1 MGSGAT
7 LTTSEDVEGCSRD
20 SGSLISA
27 YSWLSPIS
35 AEVVSFLST
44 RSNSTCVVIT
54 LHVCVQNEISKSYM
68 GRILLL
74 ITPTDYI
81 RHQRVYQYIHPP
93 LILYVTTVCKPSIF
107 RNFLS
112 PWFFNMFEVIPDTL
126 NKNYA
131 TEEDINEKENSNCNT

>member
-44 RSNSTCVVIT
+44 SSNSTCVVIT
-54 LHVCVQNEISKSYM
+54 LHVCVQNVQSSTIIPNFFQK
-68 GRILLL
+68 LLGDNVIDTRRLATCDVDVKGYPHPSPVTDVLNHSEVVFACMHTIPACKHINL
-74 ITPTDYI
+74 IT
-81 RHQRVYQYIHPP
+81 
-93 LILYVTTVCKPSIF
+93 LIGV
-107 RNFLS
+107 
-112 PWFFNMFEVIPDTL
+112 
-126 NKNYA
+126 
-131 TEEDINEKENSNCNT
+131 